1 MSDDVVS
8 QSSGDKRSW
17 WQRWVCLRSVGNDA
31 PDLLEGVDEAFLKK
45 RVHNAAIHGQD
56 MARAATLLEDLA
68 KSETHTSLSTTG
80 GLGREQIIAEILREL
95 KYGPVRRAFSESIW
109 PYILI
114 AYELATLAAWV
125 YILAIRESSWLT
137 MLSVHPTWN
146 LGEIIGISAA
156 SGSVG
161 AGSLTLYGIYT
172 HVEYRSMDPGFTA
185 WYIVRPILGGIM
197 GAVSGLIGHFVFRG
211 IDATG
216 TGADIVIVAIAFLAG
231 SNDRF
236 MAQLID
242 RFTGQ
247 LMGLGS
253 KSTKSH
259 NSNIKPHAMRGR
271 TEQEEP

>member
-8 QSSGDKRSW
+8 PSSGDNRSW
-17 WQRWVCLRSVGNDA
+17 WHRRVCLRHAGNDA

-45 RVHNAAIHGQD
+45 RVHNAAFDGQD
-56 MARAATLLEDLA
+56 MARAATLLEGLA
-68 KSETHTSLSTTG
+68 KSEPHTSLSTTG

-109 PYILI
+109 PYVLI

-137 MLSVHPTWN
+137 MLSTDPTWN

-172 HVEYRSMDPGFTA
+172 HVEYRSMDPGFTT

-197 GAVSGLIGHFVFRG
+197 GAVAGLIGHFVFRG
-211 IDATG
+211 INATG
-216 TGADIVIVAIAFLAG
+216 TGADIVIVGIAFLAG

-247 LMGLGS
+247 LMGMGT

-259 NSNIKPHAMRGR
+259 HSKATTTP
-271 TEQEEP
+271 